1 MGMRTPGP
9 KVELPKDVQARV
21 DRILQSEILGP
32 MAHPM
37 PMALLGIAGNDA
49 FLRSPEGQTGMIKEG
64 AELGS
69 IKLLRIGTNRVL
81 VEENGAKKELTLFAG
96 MGGESML
103 PPETNS
109 AALTNS
115 SVNKKETH

>member
-1 MGMRTPGP
+1 M
-9 KVELPKDVQARV
+9 V
-21 DRILQSEILGP
+21 
-32 MAHPM
+32 
-37 PMALLGIAGNDA
+37 
-49 FLRSPEGQTGMIKEG
+49 KEG

-81 VEENGAKKELTLFAG
+81 VEEKGAKKELTLFAG
-96 MGGESML
+96 MGGESLL

-109 AALTNS
+109 AAATNA